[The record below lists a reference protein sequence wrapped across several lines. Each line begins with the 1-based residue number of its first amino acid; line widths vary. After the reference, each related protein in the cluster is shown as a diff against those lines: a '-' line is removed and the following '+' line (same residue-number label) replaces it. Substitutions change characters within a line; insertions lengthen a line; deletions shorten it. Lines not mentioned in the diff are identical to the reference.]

1 VRLATRSVEPDPPA
15 FEELMSFDAIL
26 GQDTAI
32 QTLKTA
38 LSSGRLHHAYRF
50 EGPDGVGKERAAFAL
65 AQALLCER
73 RPNIGCGE
81 CSACLRAV
89 SLSDEE
95 PRVPRH
101 PDVVLVER
109 GLYPPAVLGRT
120 TPETTGIG
128 VEQVRRIVI
137 ARAGYPPYE
146 ASRLVFIFRAAH
158 ELTPNAANA
167 LLKTLEE
174 PRANVHFVLLTDQPR
189 RLLDTIRSR
198 TLPVRFGALPD
209 PVLEQIVAAH
219 GLNADPTSVAL
230 AAGSARRLLDACDPE
245 RVSQRDRFIEGVLG
259 AMAAPDL
266 GAALRLSA
274 GEQLERGSIA
284 RDLRALAQHFA
295 LSARQRA
302 GETPEPAL
310 RSAKRYREVLV
321 ALEMLERNAPPA
333 LALEALVARLRRA

>member
-1 VRLATRSVEPDPPA
+1 MP
-15 FEELMSFDAIL
+15 FDAIL

-32 QTLKTA
+32 QTLKAA
-38 LSSGRLHHAYRF
+38 LASGRVHHAYRF
-50 EGPDGVGKERAAFAL
+50 EGPDGVGKERAAFAF
-65 AQALLCER
+65 AQALVCPQL
-73 RPNIGCGE
+73 PSVGCGE
-81 CSACLRAV
+81 CSACMRAV
-89 SLSDEE
+89 TFSDEE
-95 PRVPRH
+95 PAVPKH

-120 TPETTGIG
+120 SPETTGIG

-198 TLPVRFGALPD
+198 TLPLRFGPLPD
-209 PVLEQIVAAH
+209 PVLGQIVAAH
-219 GLNADPTSVAL
+219 GLSADATSIAL

-245 RVSQRDRFIEGVLG
+245 RVSQRERFVSAVLG
-259 AMAAPDL
+259 ALGAPDL
-266 GAALRLSA
+266 GAALQLSA
-274 GEQLERGSIA
+274 GEQLERGSLA
-284 RDLRALAQHFA
+284 HDLRALAQHFA

-302 GETPEPAL
+302 GEAPEPAL
-310 RSAKRYREVLV
+310 RNANRYREVLV
-321 ALEMLERNAPPA
+321 ALETLERNVPPA
-333 LALEALVARLRRA
+333 LTLETLVARLRRA